1 MASNSGRDFVL
12 EVIGMYRDHPCLWQV
27 VHADYHDKL
36 KRNKALDD
44 FLPLFKTVDNNS
56 NRETVQKKLASIRSA
71 FNKEL
76 RKVLLELT
84 LHTEKLC
91 GVDIMARPCVTP
103 IIWTLAEWTRPKCP
117 GPNGSAAGCLVKLK
131 IFELVHCEHRLVVLA
146 IDEDILEAYL
156 NVDAQNEAKRPQY
169 SSKKG
174 KLKELAV

>member
-76 RKVLLELT
+76 RKPPDTTNSIKKNHKALLEEDSLNKI
-84 LHTEKLC
+84 L
-91 GVDIMARPCVTP
+91 GPCQ
-103 IIWTLAEWTRPKCP
+103 
-117 GPNGSAAGCLVKLK
+117 GPNV
-131 IFELVHCEHRLVVLA
+131 
-146 IDEDILEAYL
+146 
-156 NVDAQNEAKRPQY
+156 
-169 SSKKG
+169 
-174 KLKELAV
+174 